1 MTDLKIFIDEVH
13 PFQDATFPLVIQI
26 LYKKQ
31 EWSIRT
37 PYRFVCDPSCNIEQ
51 NGIHYRS
58 MSVVESTQEE
68 VLKYVTEALVHI
80 KQVIAQ
86 LEIDGENNFLESY

>member
-1 MTDLKIFIDEVH
+1 MADLKIFIDEVH
-13 PFQDATFPLVIQI
+13 LFQDATFPLVIQI

-31 EWSIRT
+31 EWSICT
-37 PYRFVCDPSCNIEQ
+37 PYRFACDPSCNIEQ

-68 VLKYVTEALVHI
+68 VLQYVTEALVRI

-86 LEIDGENNFLESY
+86 LEINRNNNFPEGY